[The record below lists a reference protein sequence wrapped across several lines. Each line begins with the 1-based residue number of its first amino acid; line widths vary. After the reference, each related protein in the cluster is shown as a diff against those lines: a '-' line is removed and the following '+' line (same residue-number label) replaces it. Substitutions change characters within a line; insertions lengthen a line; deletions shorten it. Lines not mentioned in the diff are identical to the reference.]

1 MIKELKNNKFTLIV
15 FCIFLGLF
23 LFGWLIFGTVMP
35 KTGKPMYGNR
45 LDGIEEVKVTSS
57 QTNELV
63 KTLKENENVSNAST
77 HISGK
82 IINVL
87 VEVKEDVSVKK
98 AKEVQTDVLAAF
110 ENNQKSFYDIQL
122 FITNE
127 KKDAKGFPV
136 IGYKNSS
143 DKKFAF

>member
-1 MIKELKNNKFTLIV
+1 MIKELKNNKFTLVV

-23 LFGWLIFGTVMP
+23 LFGWLIFGTLMP

-45 LDGIEEVKVTSS
+45 LDGIEKVKVTSS

-63 KTLKENENVSNAST
+63 KTLKENKNVINAST

-110 ENNQKSFYDIQL
+110 EDDQKSFYDIQL

-127 KKDAKGFPV
+127 KKDTKGFPV

-143 DKKFAF
+143 DKKFVF